1 MPNLAQALAD
11 TLAAVQRPGGFH
23 AAGSFDIHP
32 PRLEVEGVG
41 TIALPLLP
49 VQADALIEVAEQ
61 APYGRGTETLVDTAV
76 RRTWQIDAA
85 RVRITG
91 QRWREDLDTVVERVR
106 SGLAVAGAIEAQL
119 YKLLIYDAGSFFVPH
134 RDTEK
139 APGMFATLVVVL
151 PGDYSGGEL
160 VIRHR
165 GEEVRVDLHRDEP
178 SEAAFAAFYADCL
191 HEVLPIASGHRLALI
206 YNLVR
211 RGPGPLPQAPDYGG
225 EQTRLTRLLGNWAGS
240 ESGPDK
246 LIYPLEH
253 AYTEAEVAFGA
264 LKGKDAAVAQV
275 MIPAATDAGCDL
287 HLALISVSESGWAEY
302 TGGGRWNDPELEI
315 GEVTESDWSIH
326 DWRLPDGGRPEMG
339 PLPFAE
345 DELAPPDALADL
357 DQAEAE
363 FSEATGNEGASFERR
378 YQRAALILWPRQRRA
393 AVLAAGG
400 LAVSVPALLALVQ
413 RWEAA
418 GAKAGDDLW
427 HQARALARVI
437 RDGWPQ
443 DAWARRQA
451 SESKRTRD
459 LFAVQLRLGD
469 LEGCVGFIAGHST
482 AGAYGAAD
490 NPALAAVLGQL
501 SSERAA
507 ALLTAVIA
515 GNVRLPGACAGLLA
529 RCAQQADPG
538 RLADL
543 RAPALALLEGLPDG
557 REAPPLPNWERP
569 EPLTPAQIADAVT
582 GFARIDGAIADRAVE
597 RFLALPALYD
607 LDRLLLPAALILCE
621 NALEPEPPAVA
632 RLRQAVLA
640 HLEAR
645 IALRLDP
652 PSDWARA
659 SEVPC
664 GCAHCRGLS
673 RFLASPSEPVWHFKA
688 AESDRSHVAHMVNRA
703 NCDLDLTTDKRGRPY
718 TLVCAKNQASFERRV
733 AQRAQDLGHRER
745 LIGRSLAGRSPA
757 PLRETRG

>member
-1 MPNLAQALAD
+1 MSDRAQALAD

-23 AAGSFDIHP
+23 CAGSFDIHP

-41 TIALPLLP
+41 SVALPLLP
-49 VQADALIEVAEQ
+49 VQAQALVQVAEQ

-76 RRTWQIDAA
+76 RRTWQIDAQ

-91 QRWREDLDTVVERVR
+91 QRWAEDLAAVVERVR
-106 SGLAVAGAIEAQL
+106 QGLAVAGAIEAQL

-160 VIRHR
+160 IIRHR
-165 GEEVRVDLHRDEP
+165 GQEARVDLHRDEP

-191 HEVLPIASGHRLALI
+191 HEVLPIASGYRLALI

-211 RGPGPLPQAPDYGG
+211 SGPGPLPQAPDYGA
-225 EQTRLTRLLGNWAGS
+225 EQARVARLLGDWTAS
-240 ESGPDK
+240 ESGPEK
-246 LIYPLEH
+246 LVYPLEH
-253 AYTEAEVAFGA
+253 AYTEAEVAFAA

-275 MIPAATDAGCDL
+275 LIPAVAEAGCDL
-287 HLALISVSESGWAEY
+287 HLALISVTESGWAEY

-339 PLPFAE
+339 PLPFGEA
-345 DELAPPDALADL
+345 ELAPPDALADL

-363 FSEATGNEGASFERR
+363 FSEATGNEGASFERH

-393 AVLAAGG
+393 TVLAAGG

-418 GAKAGDDLW
+418 GARAGDDLW
-427 HQARALARVI
+427 HEARALARAI
-437 RDGWPQ
+437 RDGWPKE
-443 DAWARRQA
+443 AWTRRQA

-459 LFAVQLRLGD
+459 LFAVLLRLGD

-501 SSERAA
+501 PSEQAA
-507 ALLTAVIA
+507 TLLTAVIA
-515 GNVRLPGACAGLLA
+515 GNVRRLPGACAGLLA
-529 RCAQQADPG
+529 LCTQQADPA
-538 RLADL
+538 RLTEL
-543 RAPALALLEGLPDG
+543 RAPALALLEGLPHG

-582 GFARIDGAIADRAVE
+582 GLARIEGAIADRAVG
-597 RFLALPALYD
+597 RFLSLPAVYD
-607 LDRLLLPAALILCE
+607 LDRLLLPAALLLKE
-621 NALEPEPPAVA
+621 ASPDPEPPAAA
-632 RLRQAVLA
+632 RLRQAVLG

-645 IALRLDP
+645 IALPLDP
-652 PSDWARA
+652 PPDWTRA
-659 SEVPC
+659 SQIPC
-664 GCAHCRGLS
+664 GCVHCRGLA
-673 RFLASPSEPVWHFKA
+673 RFLASPTEPVWHFKA
-688 AESDRSHVAHMVNRA
+688 AEADRSHVAHEVSRA
-703 NCDLDLTTDKRGRPY
+703 NCDLDLSTEKRGRPY
-718 TLVCAKNQASFERRV
+718 TLVCTKNRASFERRV
-733 AQRAQDLGHRER
+733 RQRTQDLDYRGR
-745 LIGRSLAGRSPA
+745 LAD
-757 PLRETRG
+757 

>member
-1 MPNLAQALAD
+1 MSNLAQALAES
-11 TLAAVQRPGGFH
+11 LADVQRPGGFH
-23 AAGSFDIHP
+23 CAGSFDIHP

-49 VQADALIEVAEQ
+49 VQAQALIAVAEQ

-85 RVRITG
+85 RVRLRG
-91 QRWREDLDTVVERVR
+91 QRWGEDLAAVVDRVR
-106 SGLAVAGAIEAQL
+106 LGLAVAGSIEAQL
-119 YKLLIYDAGSFFVPH
+119 YKLLIYDEGSFFVPH

-165 GEEVRVDLHRDEP
+165 GQEVRVDLHREEP

-191 HEVLPIASGHRLALI
+191 HEVLPIASGYRLALI

-211 RGPGPLPQAPDYGG
+211 RGPGPLPQAPDYSA
-225 EQTRLTRLLGNWAGS
+225 EQERLTQLLAGWVTS
-240 ESGPDK
+240 DPSPDAGPDK
-246 LIYPLEH
+246 LVYPLEH
-253 AYTEAEVAFGA
+253 AYSEAEVAFDT

-275 MIPAATDAGCDL
+275 LVPAAEGADCDL
-287 HLALISVSESGWAEY
+287 HLALISVLESGWAEY
-302 TGGGRWNDPELEI
+302 TGGGRWDDPELEI

-345 DELAPPDALADL
+345 AELVPPDALSDL
-357 DQAEAE
+357 DQTEAE
-363 FSEATGNEGASFERR
+363 FSEATGNEGASFERH
-378 YQRAALILWPRQRRA
+378 YQRAALILWPRNRRA

-400 LAVSVPALLALVQ
+400 LSVSVPALLALVQ

-427 HQARALARVI
+427 HQARALARAI

-443 DAWARRQA
+443 DAWTRRQA
-451 SESKRTRD
+451 SEAKRTRD

-482 AGAYGAAD
+482 AGAYGSAD
-490 NPALAAVLGQL
+490 NPALAAALGQL
-501 SSERAA
+501 PSERAA

-515 GNVRLPGACAGLLA
+515 GNVRRLPGACAGLLA
-529 RCAQQADPG
+529 RCAQQAEPA

-543 RAPALALLEGLPDG
+543 RVPALALLEGLPDG

-569 EPLTPAQIADAVT
+569 EPLTAAHLADALA
-582 GFARIDGAIADRAVE
+582 GLARIDWAVADRAVE
-597 RFLALPALYD
+597 VFLSRPGIYD
-607 LDRLLLPAALILCE
+607 PDCLLLPAALLLRE
-621 NALEPEPPAVA
+621 SGTGPEPPAAA
-632 RLRQAVLA
+632 RLRAAVLA

-645 IALRLDP
+645 IALPLEP
-652 PSDWARA
+652 PGDWSRP

-664 GCAHCRGLS
+664 GCPHCRGLS
-673 RFLASPSEPVWHFKA
+673 RFLASPSEPVWPFKA
-688 AESDRSHVAHMVNRA
+688 AEAERSHVAQTVGRA
-703 NCDLDLTTDKRGRPY
+703 GCDLDLTTDKRGRPY
-718 TLVCAKNQASFERRV
+718 TLVCTKNQASYERRV
-733 AQRAQDLGHRER
+733 RQRAEDLKHRTR
-745 LIGRSLAGRSPA
+745 LGG
-757 PLRETRG
+757 